1 LALGVV
7 VPLSNWLGDRIG
19 ATLARRLSMIGF
31 ALASALCGLA
41 WNLDSMI
48 VFRVKQA
55 ADLLHQRV
63 DRHAGHG
70 RGLVHPAEGSWL
82 RKRSPHH
89 VERQCSPVYPSKIK
103 PDCVATRRAAPPGA
117 AGAYL
122 RRRPRPS

>member
-1 LALGVV
+1 M

-55 ADLLHQRV
+55 ADQGPRITSSGNAV
-63 DRHAGHG
+63 RSIQDQT
-70 RGLVHPAEGSWL
+70 GLRCHSA
-82 RKRSPHH
+82 R
-89 VERQCSPVYPSKIK
+89 
-103 PDCVATRRAAPPGA
+103 GA
-117 AGAYL
+117 AGRGGRVPQAPTQTVL
-122 RRRPRPS
+122 RLQNSRMPCADSSRP